1 MKKIIF
7 AALIGSAAFACK
19 KPADVKTEA
28 PVKYYFKI
36 APISM
41 DGTSHDT
48 TTYKLI
54 TVD

>member
-7 AALIGSAAFACK
+7 AALIVSASFACK
-19 KPADVKTEA
+19 KSADIKTEA

-36 APISM
+36 APISF
-41 DGTSHDT
+41 DGTSNDT
-48 TTYKLI
+48 TTYKLL

>member
-1 MKKIIF
+1 MKKVIF
-7 AALIGSAAFACK
+7 AALIVSATFACK
-19 KPADVKTEA
+19 KNADVKTEA

-36 APISM
+36 VPISE
-41 DGTSHDT
+41 DGSKNDT

>member
-1 MKKIIF
+1 MKKILLTAVIVN
-7 AALIGSAAFACK
+7 AMFACK
-19 KPADVKTEA
+19 KPADVKSEA

-36 APISM
+36 APISE
-41 DGTSHDT
+41 DGSKNDT

>member
-7 AALIGSAAFACK
+7 AALIVSSTFACK
-19 KPADVKTEA
+19 KSADVKTEA

-36 APISM
+36 APISF
-41 DGTSHDT
+41 DGSTNDT

>member
-1 MKKIIF
+1 MKKIIL
-7 AALIGSAAFACK
+7 ATLIVSTAFACK
-19 KPADVKTEA
+19 KNADVKKEA

-36 APISM
+36 APISL
-41 DGTSHDT
+41 DGTTNDT

>member
-1 MKKIIF
+1 MKKLII
-7 AALIGSAAFACK
+7 AIGILSMAISCK
-19 KPADVKTEA
+19 KSADVKTEA

-36 APISM
+36 APVS
-41 DGTSHDT
+41 DNGSKNDT